1 MKSILFKLL
10 MTIPF
15 ILFAL
20 LNMKANLKK
29 PVRCKQFLMPIFAF
43 LYCIVIVIFLSKIN
57 NLIAGL
63 IYRIPDLLQALAA
76 KLPGESGSKIGDL
89 ILRLRAMLAKL
100 NVPFWVFFISNA
112 VLLLAHIILKRI
124 VITFLKLIFRKD
136 NAVSRTLC
144 GIFYDYDDE
153 GGYWY
158 VKDHYGRMRT
168 FLKAMYLCLI
178 ALSVCAFIVS
188 SFFYLNGLLKVP
200 YYPVFA
206 VILVG
211 ELFFIVD
218 GLNKEETEDTLS
230 CEKDSSET
238 FRDYSSLR
246 KALKRLF
253 ADKLNAE
260 DTTADND
267 VAAVC
272 SNDELLSELENSEDF
287 PLRAYGAFMRKKTE
301 NGMELDQNYLASGRR
316 LLSEESVLFNNP
328 FYRDLMPYVFF
339 PLNRVLLRHGRGLI
353 ILGRH
358 GMEEDAKQWCID
370 GLTSVT
376 NIPSMWSADVLTK
389 EPTDPRVGILTF
401 SAINDIA
408 LLEANRDYFR
418 NVEFVMI
425 LEPSRL
431 ITTAQLGLN
440 TIVRFC
446 REEREKPPVFCSAD
460 KNCDGLVDALAHVLM
475 TNIHE
480 VSATGHH
487 TGTNSYMCWEA
498 DNEAMQHRM
507 LPNISRFLGFGTE
520 LSFAALRQQIPGVS
534 WYGGEAFPVTDMH
547 WIARQY
553 YYDLL
558 NYANLPASQETMD
571 EVFRV
576 SHDMWSAPMSDC
588 GVFVVEDESFNM
600 FEARRNFAPRAKEQ
614 GFINVLSTPY
624 LLRDYMSENYGIF
637 STDPK
642 AIPYVTAD
650 YARTERNVALRLCLR
665 LCAGFVPEQDIRRE
679 LMLLDAPAQEVQD
692 ALWLLI
698 CRTCSES
705 EVPENTAQMPVFRCG
720 GREFPAEILQK
731 KDKFSLKTGKMETMY
746 FISDTEFPE
755 LVLADVRNAEYIA
768 EDENGDTQYLG
779 SELMGQVF
787 QKRLPGQFFT
797 FCGRYYEML
806 RVSGSGKVIVRRA
819 ADHITGRPTYR
830 QERHYT
836 LSDVKDSGVMGEYRN
851 YGKYSVRRQTANIRV
866 ETPAYWKLE
875 RYNDFETGTHIE
887 INGVPERSYR
897 RKQLLRIDFGETV
910 TPEVLQSVALLFNE
924 VLRSMFAENQDYLAV
939 ATPAGCQVPM
949 TYSISADG
957 ELQGNSIY
965 VLEDSRMDMG
975 LLVAVERNL
984 QRIFEIIYD
993 YLLWHEETLEKS
1005 LNPEPVPEPTDYSVP
1020 QGEADAEDKAK
1031 KNIFRRI
1038 FGAIGRFFKKIFT
1051 AIKNFFAKLFGKKPK
1066 EEGGTEEPP
1075 KKPKKPKKEKKRKE
1089 KKRRKKGEEAE
1100 TPAEGDDTAEPTA
1113 EEDTAPAGEPAEEAV
1128 TEEPL
1133 EEPTAEE
1140 PSAEEPTAE
1149 EPSAE
1154 EPVQTVE
1161 AGEPSAEQPEEAPTD
1176 EAAEEP
1182 EEHEDFRPLFSR
1194 FYCTDESAAA
1204 QAEEPAVPEQTEP
1217 TQDPAQTP
1225 GDAPAEGAELTFEKE
1240 KIVPKDLGFERKPYH
1255 ERYFLLYG
1263 GSQMPEWLDIS
1274 GVSEL
1279 LEAIGCGGSYL
1290 TQARKNR
1297 DAAEFI
1303 EKNFVP
1309 NRKGVHYCDFCG
1321 CELTGAEYDKL
1332 ADGRER
1338 CIRCSRTAVRSADEF
1353 KNIYKNVIRNMDAFF
1368 GVRITKPVRISMVNA
1383 NRLHKALGQRFV
1395 PTGHA
1400 DGRVLG
1406 VAIRSKDGYSIL
1418 MENGAPALQSTMTM
1432 VHELTHIWQYLNWDS
1447 KGILQKYGKAQ
1458 NLEIYEGM
1466 AKWVEIQYAYL
1477 INEAAAAK
1485 REELITMAR
1494 DDEYGRGFLKYLEH
1508 YPLST
1513 GAAQAQATPFDD
1525 PAKPL

>member
-1 MKSILFKLL
+1 MIRTILYMLL
-10 MTIPF
+10 MALPF

-29 PVRCKQFLMPIFAF
+29 PIRHRQFLMPIFA
-43 LYCIVIVIFLSKIN
+43 LIYCIVAVIFLQKIN
-57 NLIAGL
+57 DA
-63 IYRIPDLLQALAA
+63 LLQTVQKIPAAIDSLGRAVPGELGEKTRALA
-76 KLPGESGSKIGDL
+76 LKIDEL
-89 ILRLRAMLAKL
+89 LKHL
-100 NVPFWVFFISNA
+100 NLNFWIFYISNA
-112 VLLLAHIILKRI
+112 ALMLIHVILKRI
-124 VITFLKLIFRKD
+124 VITFLRLIFKKD
-136 NAVSRTLC
+136 NALSRILC
-144 GIFYDYDDE
+144 GVFYEYDDE

-168 FLKAMYLCLI
+168 FLKVIYLVLV
-178 ALSVCAFIVS
+178 ALSVIAFITS
-188 SFFYLNGLLKVP
+188 SFFYQKELLTVP

-211 ELFFIVD
+211 ELYFVLD
-218 GLNKEETEDTLS
+218 GLTKEETEALLGAEADR
-230 CEKDSSET
+230 SET
-238 FRDYSSLR
+238 FRDYASLR

-253 ADKLNAE
+253 ADKLNAD

-267 VAAVC
+267 VAAAC

-287 PLRAYGAFMRKKTE
+287 AQRAYGAFMRKKTE
-301 NGMELDQNYLASGRR
+301 KGMELDQNYLASGRR
-316 LLSEESVLFNNP
+316 LLCEQSVLFNDP
-328 FYRDLMPYVFF
+328 FYRDLMPYAFF

-353 ILGRH
+353 VLGRH
-358 GMEEDAKQWCID
+358 GMEQDAKQWCID
-370 GLTSVT
+370 GLSSVT
-376 NIPSMWSADVLTK
+376 NIPSLWSVEVLTK
-389 EPTDPRVGILTF
+389 EPSDPAVGILTF

-446 REEREKPPVFCSAD
+446 REERETPPVFCSAD

-475 TNIHE
+475 TDIHE

-520 LSFAALRQQIPGVS
+520 LSFAALRQQIPQVC

-547 WIARQY
+547 WIADQY

-558 NYANLPASQETMD
+558 NYANLPATQKMMD

-576 SHDMWSAPMSDC
+576 SPDMWSAPTADC
-588 GVFVVEDESFNM
+588 GVYVVEDESYNM
-600 FEARRNFAPRAKEQ
+600 FEARRAFATRAKEQ

-624 LLRDYMSENYGIF
+624 LLRDYMSENCGIF

-679 LMLLDAPAQEVQD
+679 LMLLDAPTQQVQQ
-692 ALWLLI
+692 ALWDLI
-698 CRTCSES
+698 CRTCGDE
-705 EVPENTAQMPVFRCG
+705 ELPADTDTLPTLVCG
-720 GREFPAEILQK
+720 SREFTADVLQK
-731 KDKFSLKTGKMETMY
+731 KDKFSLKTGKMETLY
-746 FISDTEFPE
+746 FISDSTFGDT
-755 LVLADVRNAEYIA
+755 VLADVRNAEYIA

-806 RVSGSGKVIVRRA
+806 RVSAAGKVVVRRA

-830 QERHYT
+830 QERNYF
-836 LSDVKDSGVMGEYRN
+836 LSGVKDSEVMGDYRN
-851 YGKYSVRRQTANIRV
+851 YGRFSVRRQSADIRV
-866 ETPAYWKLE
+866 QTPAYWNME
-875 RYNDFETGTHIE
+875 RYNDFETGIRVE
-887 INGVPERSYR
+887 INGVPERCYR
-897 RKQLLRIDFGETV
+897 RKQLLKIDFAEAAS
-910 TPEVLQSVALLFNE
+910 PEVIQSVALLFGE
-924 VLRSMFAENQDYLAV
+924 VLRSMFAENQDYLSV
-939 ATPAGCQVPM
+939 VTPAGCQVPL
-949 TYSISADG
+949 TCSICGEDG
-957 ELQGNSIY
+957 TELSPNAIY
-965 VLEDSRMDMG
+965 VIEDSRMDMG

-984 QRIFEIIYD
+984 KRIFEIICD
-993 YLLWHEETLEKS
+993 YLLWHGEAMEKS
-1005 LNPEPVPEPTDYSVP
+1005 LNPPPAPEPKEYAIP
-1020 QGEADAEDKAK
+1020 EEQAAAEEQK
-1031 KNIFRRI
+1031 KKGF
-1038 FGAIGRFFKKIFT
+1038 FGAIGGFFKKIFT

-1066 EEGGTEEPP
+1066 AEGETAEKPE
-1075 KKPKKPKKEKKRKE
+1075 KPKKPKKEKK
-1089 KKRRKKGEEAE
+1089 KKPGKGEETVSDGTAEPAVTEAPEVPEEPAPEVPEEPAPETPAQAPYAPGQEPLAPVELPAEEAAVPEEASAEAEEPAENEDFQPLLSRFFAADGAGADAPAEDISDALQPEAE
-1100 TPAEGDDTAEPTA
+1100 TPD
-1113 EEDTAPAGEPAEEAV
+1113 APE
-1128 TEEPL
+1128 T
-1133 EEPTAEE
+1133 
-1140 PSAEEPTAE
+1140 
-1149 EPSAE
+1149 
-1154 EPVQTVE
+1154 
-1161 AGEPSAEQPEEAPTD
+1161 
-1176 EAAEEP
+1176 
-1182 EEHEDFRPLFSR
+1182 
-1194 FYCTDESAAA
+1194 
-1204 QAEEPAVPEQTEP
+1204 PAVSE
-1217 TQDPAQTP
+1217 D
-1225 GDAPAEGAELTFEKE
+1225 AELSYEQEKLL
-1240 KIVPKDLGFERKPYH
+1240 PKDMDFSRKPYH
-1255 ERYFLLYG
+1255 ERYYLLYG
-1263 GSQMPEWLDIS
+1263 GTQMPAWLDIA

-1279 LEAIGCGGSYL
+1279 LEAIGCANNYL

-1297 DAAEFI
+1297 DAAEFV

-1321 CELTGAEYDKL
+1321 CELTGTEFDML

-1338 CIRCSRTAVRSADEF
+1338 CIRCGKTAVRTADEF

-1368 GVRITKPVRISMVNA
+1368 GVRITKPVRINMVNA
-1383 NRLHKALGQRFV
+1383 NRLHKALGQSFV
-1395 PTGHA
+1395 PTGNA
-1400 DGRVLG
+1400 DGRILG
-1406 VAIRSKDGYSIL
+1406 VAIKSKEGYTIL

-1447 KGILQKYGKAQ
+1447 KEILRKYGKEQ
-1458 NLEIYEGM
+1458 NLEVYEGM

-1477 INEAAAAK
+1477 INEAAAGK
-1485 REELITMAR
+1485 REEIITKLR
-1494 DDEYGRGFLKYLEH
+1494 NDEYGKGFLKYLEH